1 MIIPEISLRIRRH
14 RREIL
19 IGISCFVLGIAYMY
33 FDSRA
38 YYEQKFLS
46 NREFYWKVI
55 TKYQDSLDVSNAM
68 VGNSYD
74 AFYTISKCST
84 KVGCDFLHT
93 ALKLHDLNK
102 EREELNKKSDVLD
115 EEIQSLIGAQRS
127 RQ

>member
-1 MIIPEISLRIRRH
+1 MIISEISLIIRRH
-14 RREIL
+14 CREIL
-19 IGISCFVLGIAYMY
+19 IGISCFVLGIVYMY

-55 TKYQDSLDVSNAM
+55 TKYQDSLEVSQEM

-84 KVGCDFLHT
+84 KAGCDFLDT

-102 EREELNKKSDVLD
+102 EREELKEKSETID
-115 EEIQSLIGAQRS
+115 EEVKLLMKSAKEQ
-127 RQ
+127 